1 MLRQEEAWAE
11 EEGGGGTEGG
21 GGGARKLFSDFLS
34 TVVIRN
40 YDELGAHP
48 VSTRPTATPNP
59 PHQPHPPAALLTAA
73 LLALCKAGTNF
84 WFAGQAKCLI
94 LKRYRSRNLRGQCS
108 RRERGE
114 GVGAE
119 GNVQKCHKARA
130 HKQLESGDTGEG
142 GRQPQI
148 TKPNG
153 AFDAGEN
160 GENDDKQKDFGKDL
174 FFFLFLCY
182 LGAPSLC
189 VRAPNPFV
197 PPTLVVAVGCV
208 WGEELLETTFIKQ
221 TRR

>member
-1 MLRQEEAWAE
+1 MCSGKKKRGQKKKEEKE
-11 EEGGGGTEGG
+11 QKEVVGEPESCFQISF
-21 GGGARKLFSDFLS
+21 RLLS
-34 TVVIRN
+34 YAIMMNLGLIPSAPDQLPLPTLPTV
-40 YDELGAHP
+40 
-48 VSTRPTATPNP
+48 PT
-59 PHQPHPPAALLTAA
+59 PPAALLTAA

-94 LKRYRSRNLRGQCS
+94 LKRYRSSNLRGQCS

-148 TKPNG
+148 TKPND

-208 WGEELLETTFIKQ
+208 EGSCWK
-221 TRR
+221 RPS